1 MVFGFLKGKIEL
13 KLDQYNYSPGEMITG
28 NLILRM
34 KKTVPAKKLE
44 IRLIAVRK
52 TSSYTNKGR
61 KTRHETIF
69 DFKQPLDKEKTYSG
83 EKTYPF
89 KIKIP
94 QNVVGAMPSG
104 TLGRV
109 VKVAAA
115 LSGISSNIKWY
126 LKGNLNISGILNDI
140 NKKVQINVA

>member
-13 KLDQYNYSPGEMITG
+13 KLDKYNYSPGETVTG
-28 NLILRM
+28 NLVLKM
-34 KKTVPAKKLE
+34 KKPVSAKKLE
-44 IRLIAVRK
+44 IQLIAVRK

-61 KTRHETIF
+61 RTNYRTIF

-94 QNVVGAMPSG
+94 IDVIGKIPEG

-115 LSGISSNIKWY
+115 LSGRSSNIKWY
-126 LKGNLNISGILNDI
+126 LKGNLNISGILNDV